1 MDEKLRKAMD
11 EFMTR
16 RLGDL
21 GTDPP
26 ETVTAA
32 ITQASRCME
41 RLAGALTE
49 EQRELWTDMEDALAL
64 QIGEET
70 RYYYKSG
77 FEDAINFLLG
87 WGGL

>member
-1 MDEKLRKAMD
+1 
-11 EFMTR
+11 
-16 RLGDL
+16 
-21 GTDPP
+21 
-26 ETVTAA
+26 
-32 ITQASRCME
+32 ME

-49 EQRELWTDMEDALAL
+49 DQRELWTDMEDALAL